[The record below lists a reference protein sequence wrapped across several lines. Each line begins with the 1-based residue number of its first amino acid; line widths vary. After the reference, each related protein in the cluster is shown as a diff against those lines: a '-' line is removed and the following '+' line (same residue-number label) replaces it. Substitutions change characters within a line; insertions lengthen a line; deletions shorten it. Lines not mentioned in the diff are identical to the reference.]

1 MLTAPL
7 TVLLFLLR
15 FGCVR
20 CVSALHLDTLNKQR
34 AMLLVRSFM
43 AGRYD
48 EMRPERVSK
57 KVMRSSAV
65 LRFKRGWLH
74 FF

>member
-1 MLTAPL
+1 M
-7 TVLLFLLR
+7 
-15 FGCVR
+15 
-20 CVSALHLDTLNKQR
+20 SALHLDTLNKQR